1 MTATADLAAPSV
13 TRTNTSTST
22 AQGIT
27 RGDTGAPRP
36 QQGFVLWVGVAPDG
50 RDQRTAEI
58 VELAEALGELARE
71 LLPTAE
77 TFTALSLGQTSGGRG
92 GGRTGE
98 LGALRDRLAHL
109 QLVERTPAVQ
119 DRAPASAAGSDAV
132 QPAAAGYDAVQPA
145 VTAPRLSIDLPSRR
159 VSVHGVEQR
168 LTYKEFELL
177 AYLVTSAGRVVPR
190 SELFASV
197 WQSRATEPG
206 SRTIDVHVRRLRDKL
221 GLQVEI
227 LTVRGAGY
235 RFEPSPDVSV
245 VQVRQAG

>member
-1 MTATADLAAPSV
+1 MTATADLAPPSAAP
-13 TRTNTSTST
+13 TSTPPST
-22 AQGIT
+22 PP
-27 RGDTGAPRP
+27 RSRP
-36 QQGFVLWVGVAPDG
+36 QHGFVLWVGVEPDG

-58 VELAEALGELARE
+58 IELAEALGELARE

-77 TFTALSLGQTSGGRG
+77 TYTALSLGESSRG
-92 GGRTGE
+92 GQRAGE

-109 QLVERTPAVQ
+109 QLVERTPATHEA
-119 DRAPASAAGSDAV
+119 RSASTTTPS
-132 QPAAAGYDAVQPA
+132 PAAPSPA
-145 VTAPRLSIDLPSRR
+145 AAPRLSIDLPSRR
-159 VSVHGVEQR
+159 VVLDGVEQR

-177 AYLVTSAGRVVPR
+177 AYLVSSAGRVVPR

-221 GLQVEI
+221 GLQHEI

-235 RFEPSPDVSV
+235 RFEPSTEVSV
-245 VQVRQAG
+245 VEVRRAG

>member
-13 TRTNTSTST
+13 TRSPTSPST
-22 AQGIT
+22 AQDIT

-36 QQGFVLWVGVAPDG
+36 QQGFVLWVGVDPDG

-77 TFTALSLGQTSGGRG
+77 TFTALSLGETSGGRG

-109 QLVERTPAVQ
+109 QLVERTPAAQ
-119 DRAPASAAGSDAV
+119 DRAPASVAGS
-132 QPAAAGYDAVQPA
+132 DAVQPA

-235 RFEPSPDVSV
+235 RFEPSADVSV
-245 VQVRQAG
+245 VQARQAG

>member
-1 MTATADLAAPSV
+1 MTATADLAAHSRTPAPS
-13 TRTNTSTST
+13 
-22 AQGIT
+22 
-27 RGDTGAPRP
+27 APRTPQGGPGASQP
-36 QQGFVLWVGVAPDG
+36 QQGFVLWVGVDPDG
-50 RDQRTAEI
+50 LDQRTAEI

-77 TFTALSLGQTSGGRG
+77 TFTALSLGEPAGRTRG
-92 GGRTGE
+92 GGGQRTGD

-109 QLVERTPAVQ
+109 QLVERTPVAQ
-119 DRAPASAAGSDAV
+119 DTA
-132 QPAAAGYDAVQPA
+132 QPA
-145 VTAPRLSIDLPSRR
+145 VSAPRLSIDLPSRR

-177 AYLVTSAGRVVPR
+177 AYLVSSAGRVVPR

-221 GLQVEI
+221 GLQLEI

-235 RFEPSPDVSV
+235 RFEQSADVTV
-245 VQVRQAG
+245 VQAREAG

>member
-1 MTATADLAAPSV
+1 MTATADLAAHSRTPAPS
-13 TRTNTSTST
+13 
-22 AQGIT
+22 
-27 RGDTGAPRP
+27 APRTPQGSPGVSQP
-36 QQGFVLWVGVAPDG
+36 QQGFVLWVGVDPDG

-77 TFTALSLGQTSGGRG
+77 TFTALSLGEPA
-92 GGRTGE
+92 GRTGGGGGGGQRTGD

-109 QLVERTPAVQ
+109 QLVDRTPAA
-119 DRAPASAAGSDAV
+119 R
-132 QPAAAGYDAVQPA
+132 DAVQPA

-159 VSVHGVEQR
+159 VAVHGVEQR

-190 SELFASV
+190 SELFTSV
-197 WQSRATEPG
+197 WQSRAAEPG

-221 GLQVEI
+221 GLQLEI

-235 RFEPSPDVSV
+235 RFEPSADVSV
-245 VQVRQAG
+245 VQAREAG

>member
-13 TRTNTSTST
+13 TRTPTSPST
-22 AQGIT
+22 AQDIT

-36 QQGFVLWVGVAPDG
+36 QQGFVLWVGVYPDG

-77 TFTALSLGQTSGGRG
+77 TFTALSLGETSGGRG

-109 QLVERTPAVQ
+109 QLVERTPAAQ
-119 DRAPASAAGSDAV
+119 DRAPASVAGS
-132 QPAAAGYDAVQPA
+132 DAVQPA

-235 RFEPSPDVSV
+235 RFEPSADVSV
-245 VQVRQAG
+245 VQARQAG

>member
-1 MTATADLAAPSV
+1 MSATEDLAAPSV
-13 TRTNTSTST
+13 TRST
-22 AQGIT
+22 ASS
-27 RGDTGAPRP
+27 APSTPERRATASRP
-36 QQGFVLWVGVAPDG
+36 QQGFVLWVGVDPDG
-50 RDQRTAEI
+50 RVHRTAEI

-92 GGRTGE
+92 GGRAGE

-109 QLVERTPAVQ
+109 QLVERTSSSGPV
-119 DRAPASAAGSDAV
+119 ST
-132 QPAAAGYDAVQPA
+132 QPTVE
-145 VTAPRLSIDLPSRR
+145 APRLSIDLPSRR
-159 VSVHGVEQR
+159 VSLHGVEQR
-168 LTYKEFELL
+168 LTYQEFELL

-197 WQSRATEPG
+197 WQSRAAEPG

-221 GLQVEI
+221 GLQLEI

-235 RFEPSPDVSV
+235 RFEPSAEVSV
-245 VQVRQAG
+245 VQARQAG

>member
-1 MTATADLAAPSV
+1 MTATADLTAPSV
-13 TRTNTSTST
+13 TRSPTSPST
-22 AQGIT
+22 AQDIT
-27 RGDTGAPRP
+27 RGDAGAPRP
-36 QQGFVLWVGVAPDG
+36 QQGFVLWVGVDPDG

-77 TFTALSLGQTSGGRG
+77 TFTALSLGETSGGRG

-119 DRAPASAAGSDAV
+119 DRVPASGS
-132 QPAAAGYDAVQPA
+132 GYDAVQPA

-235 RFEPSPDVSV
+235 RFEPSADVSV
-245 VQVRQAG
+245 VQARQAG